1 MCVQGDL
8 PLTVSRL
15 GSCRLSVTLPPACG
29 SLYLFRGIPLSA
41 GQSVDS
47 CCLNSLACSVNEKCA
62 MPEKQ
67 AGGKTDILW
76 ENDKNKHPF
85 RLQF

>member
-1 MCVQGDL
+1 MCAGGFASDSEPAGVL
-8 PLTVSRL
+8 SSVSH
-15 GSCRLSVTLPPACG
+15 SPAACG
-29 SLYLFRGIPLSA
+29 SLYLFRGVRLSA

-62 MPEKQ
+62 PPQER